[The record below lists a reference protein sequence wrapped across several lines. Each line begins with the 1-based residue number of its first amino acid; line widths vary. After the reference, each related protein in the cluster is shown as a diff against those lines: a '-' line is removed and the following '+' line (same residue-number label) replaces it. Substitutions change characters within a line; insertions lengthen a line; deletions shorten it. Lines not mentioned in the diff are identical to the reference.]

1 MSRIPILDIR
11 RFDSDCEQFLT
22 EFRDAYQEW
31 GFAGITGHELDPQ
44 LIQAAWSASEGFF
57 ALPTK
62 TKIQYEGAERDR
74 SRGYIPFGVEKAKD
88 SKHSDLKE
96 FYHIGHQ
103 VDGFEHLS
111 PNIWPAEPIE
121 FQAIFETLYAKLEGL
136 ARRVLMIF
144 AVSLELPEDYF
155 DSRIY
160 AGETLLRVLHYPP
173 ILDADIPNL
182 RAAEHE
188 DINLITLLA
197 GSEQDGLE
205 VLSRQGDWVPINMI
219 EGTIIC
225 NVGDML
231 QRLTNAKFP
240 STTHRVVNPKG
251 DAARRSRYSIPFFVH
266 PSPEV
271 SLNCLEQCVDRKHPQ
286 QFDNI
291 NAGDYLEQR
300 LREIGLLK
308 T

>member
-11 RFDSDCEQFLT
+11 RFDSDREQFLT
-22 EFRDAYQEW
+22 EFRSAYQEW

-44 LIQAAWSASEGFF
+44 LIQAAWSASAAFF
-57 ALPTK
+57 ALPTQ
-62 TKIQYEGAERDR
+62 TKVMYEGAERDR
-74 SRGYIPFGVEKAKD
+74 SRGYIPFGVEKAKN

-103 VDGFEHLS
+103 IEGVEHLS
-111 PNIWPAEPIE
+111 PNIWPAELPE
-121 FQAIFETLYAKLEGL
+121 FRETFETLYAKLEGL
-136 ARRVLMIF
+136 ALRVLSIF
-144 AVSLELPEDYF
+144 SASLDLAEDYF
-155 DSRIY
+155 DSRVY

-173 ILDADIPNL
+173 ILNADVPNL
-182 RAAEHE
+182 RAAAHE

-251 DAARRSRYSIPFFVH
+251 DAARSSRYSIPFFVH

-271 SLNCLEQCVDRKHPQ
+271 SLNCLEQCVDQHHPKK
-286 QFDNI
+286 FEDI

-300 LREIGLLK
+300 LRAIGLLK